1 MYDDVGYFLEMSE
14 KPESLVWG
22 EVSNYLRLLS
32 LICSKLLKYDAL
44 PFFCQKSR
52 ISTRLLAGSE
62 RKRKELFTLCSTMNV
77 TLGRRYF
84 CHLQCKQINGNSSV
98 QLLETFVSDLLKA
111 PQIQCCPPIFLP
123 KKTYIDKTV
132 GWIWEKKKRAFHTI
146 AQWMSH

>member
-1 MYDDVGYFLEMSE
+1 MMSDIFWRCPKSPKVLFEVRCPITWGFCLWSAQSSSNTMPSHFLPKKPYIDKTTGWIWE
-14 KPESLVWG
+14 K
-22 EVSNYLRLLS
+22 
-32 LICSKLLKYDAL
+32 K
-44 PFFCQKSR
+44 
-52 ISTRLLAGSE
+52 
-62 RKRKELFTLCSTMNV
+62 KRAFHTSTMNV